1 MQAVIIAGGEGTRLR
16 PLTSTVPKPLLPIAN
31 RPMIAH
37 VVNLLASYGFDD
49 IIVTVAYLGNSIRN
63 YLGDG
68 TEFGVRIR
76 YLQEETPLGTA
87 GAVANAKD
95 LIEGTFIVLSG
106 DVLTDIDLSKAVAF
120 HSERSALATMI
131 LTAVESPIEFGI
143 VTTDDEG
150 SVNQLVEKPSWGE
163 VFSDTANTGIYVL
176 EPAILDRIPTG
187 RPVDFSEEVFP
198 SILADKQR
206 LAGYV
211 AEGYW
216 ADVGTFSGYV
226 QAHRDILDGRVRV
239 DTGGFRF
246 DSNVIV
252 GKNCEIDPTA
262 LIVGPALIG
271 DFVRVG
277 SGARI
282 LPYSVIGENVR
293 IGTDTVIDG
302 AILFDHAFLGEEV
315 RLRSAIVGR
324 SADIRNRAVIN
335 DMVVLGDNV
344 YVGRD
349 AVINPDLKVY
359 PGKTVEPMS
368 TVTSSIVWETGSSRT
383 VFGPLGIS
391 GLANIDINPELATR
405 IAMAF
410 AYVLPPHG
418 SVFCSRDTSRAA
430 RVIKRALMVGFNSV
444 GLDVIDL
451 EATIKPLLRHS
462 VANTD
467 AVAGVHVSLDP
478 SDPQSLVIHL
488 LNANGVDLNSQER
501 RKVER
506 ALERED
512 FRRVSASE
520 IGDLRLQSRSL
531 DAWKSEITSAS
542 DSYRVREAQFRVVVD
557 YSFGLGAITLPQIL
571 ASWQM
576 DALAI
581 NPYASTA
588 RAIELSL
595 PQQLATVGDLVAA
608 SKADLGLIVDQS
620 GERLRV
626 IDDRGSPVP
635 DAEFASVLVRVTGIA
650 GTVSRITC
658 PVNMPGN
665 IASLAAELDL
675 DFEWCGISPGDI
687 AASVESGGKASLGVS
702 SEGVF
707 YLSGCTSSPDATAA
721 LRILLSGLAATGQRL
736 SDLRSHLSVP
746 AVVDGSVPVPYAGM
760 GITMRNLRAAAE
772 SLPHDQLLLID
783 GIRLDKGGTFWFA
796 APDYSEP
803 LIRLWAGASGRE
815 QAEAL
820 MEEVRATVT
829 AARGI

>member
-68 TEFGVRIR
+68 SEFGVHIR

-87 GAVANAKD
+87 GAVANAKE

-120 HSERSALATMI
+120 HLERKALATMV

-143 VTTDDEG
+143 VATDDHG
-150 SVNQLVEKPSWGE
+150 RVKQLVEKPSWGE

-176 EPAILDRIPTG
+176 EPNVLDRIPEG
-187 RPVDFSEEVFP
+187 KPVDFSEDVFP
-198 SILADKQR
+198 AILANKEK
-206 LAGYV
+206 LSGYV

-216 ADVGTFSGYV
+216 ADVGTFNGYL
-226 QAHRDILDGRVRV
+226 QAHRDVLDNRVKV
-239 DTGGFRF
+239 ETGGFRF
-246 DSNVIV
+246 DSNVVI
-252 GKNCEIDPTA
+252 GNNCDIDPTA

-271 DFVRVG
+271 DFVKVG
-277 SGARI
+277 PGARI
-282 LPYSVIGENVR
+282 LPYSVVGENVR
-293 IGTDTVIDG
+293 IGSDTVIDG
-302 AILFDHAFLGEEV
+302 AILYDHAFLGEEV

-359 PGKTVEPMS
+359 PAKTVEPMS
-368 TVTSSIVWETGSSRT
+368 TVTNSIVWETGSTRT

-410 AYVLPPHG
+410 ASVLPPHG

-451 EATIKPLLRHS
+451 EATIKPILRHS

-467 AVAGVHVSLDP
+467 ASAGVHVSLDP
-478 SDPQSLVIHL
+478 ADPQSLVIHL
-488 LNANGVDLNSQER
+488 LNAHGVDLTSQER

-531 DAWKSEITSAS
+531 DAWKSEITSAP
-542 DSYRVREAQFRVVVD
+542 DSYRVREAQFRIVVD

-595 PQQLATVGDLVAA
+595 PQQMASVADLVAA

-620 GERLRV
+620 GERLRI

-635 DAEFASVLVRVTGIA
+635 DAELASVLVRVTGIA

-658 PVNMPGN
+658 PVNMPAN
-665 IASLAAELDL
+665 IALLAAELEL
-675 DFEWCGISPGDI
+675 DFEWCGINPSEI
-687 AASVESGGKASLGVS
+687 AASVEGREQISLGVS
-702 SEGVF
+702 SEGIF

-721 LRILLSGLAATGQRL
+721 LRLLLSGLAATGQRL
-736 SDLRSHLSVP
+736 SDLRLHLSVP
-746 AVVDGSVPVPYAGM
+746 AVVDGSVPVSYGSM

-772 SLPHDQLLLID
+772 NLPHDQLLAID
-783 GIRLDKGGTFWFA
+783 GIRVDRGGSFWFA
-796 APDYSEP
+796 APDHSEP
-803 LIRLWAGASGRE
+803 LMRLWAGAPDRE
-815 QAEAL
+815 QAESL
-820 MEEVRATVT
+820 LEEVKTRVAS
-829 AARGI
+829 ARGI